1 MRLSRQDPVLSPSD
15 LAACRA
21 LLAGGSKSFHAAS
34 KLLPRRIA
42 EPATALY
49 AFCRVADDAIDI
61 DPSPTALAQLQH
73 RLRRACEGRPLPP
86 AADRSLA
93 AVIARY
99 AIPRAVPEA
108 LLDG

>member
-1 MRLSRQDPVLSPSD
+1 MGSKMRLSRQEPVPDAPALSPGD

-49 AFCRVADDAIDI
+49 AFCRVADDGIDL
-61 DPSPTALAQLQH
+61 DPSPAALAELQA
-73 RLRRACEGRPLPP
+73 RLRRAYDGRPLPM
-86 AADRSLA
+86 AADRALA

-99 AIPRAVPEA
+99 AI
-108 LLDG
+108 